1 MRAVQYR
8 TPGKGP
14 ELVSVPDPEPG
25 PGQVL
30 LRVTAAGICHSDLT
44 VMAAEPGSLSFGLP
58 VTLGHEAAGVVEAL
72 GPGAGTASA
81 DNPAG
86 WPAVGD
92 AVAVYGAWGCG
103 GCRACAAGRENYCPY
118 APAQGIHPP
127 GLGAPGALAEYL
139 LVDHPRHLVSLG
151 GLDPVRAAP
160 LTDAGLTPYHA
171 IQASRHKL
179 LPGGTAVVIGIGGLG
194 HLAVQ
199 ILRALTPARIVAL
212 DLTGERL
219 ALARNAGAHHT
230 VVADEGARA
239 ALDELTGGLGAD
251 VVYDL
256 VASPETTALAAAV
269 AAADG
274 HIALLGIGRGSVPVA
289 FGVTRPGVTVSA
301 PYWGTRQD
309 LLDVLALAREGR
321 INTLTEIFTLDQAPL
336 AYRRLHDGTILGRAV
351 VVP

>member
-14 ELVSVPDPEPG
+14 ELVTLPDPEPG

-30 LRVTAAGICHSDLT
+30 LKVTAAGICHSDLT
-44 VMAAEPGSLSFGLP
+44 LMDAEPGTLSFGLP
-58 VTLGHEAAGVVEAL
+58 VTLGHEATGVVEAL
-72 GPGAGTASA
+72 GPGTGPGA
-81 DNPAG
+81 DGG

-103 GCRACAAGRENYCPY
+103 ACRACAEGRENYCPY

-139 LVDHPRHLVSLG
+139 LVDHTRHLVALG

-171 IQASRHKL
+171 IRASRHKL
-179 LPGGTAVVIGIGGLG
+179 PPGSTAVVIGVGGLG

-230 VVADEGARA
+230 LVADDGARA
-239 ALDELTGGLGAD
+239 ALDELTGGQGPDA
-251 VVYDL
+251 VYDL

-269 AAADG
+269 TAADG
-274 HIALLGIGRGSVPVA
+274 YIALLGIGRGSVPVA
-289 FGVTRPGVTVSA
+289 FGATRPGVTVTA

-309 LLDVLALAREGR
+309 LLDVFALAREGR
-321 INTLTEIFTLDQAPL
+321 VTTLTETFTLEQAPL
-336 AYRRLHDGTILGRAV
+336 AYERLRDGTVLGRAV
-351 VVP
+351 VVL

>member
-14 ELVSVPDPEPG
+14 ELVTLPDPVPG
-25 PGQVL
+25 PGEVL
-30 LRVTAAGICHSDLT
+30 LKVTAAGICHSDLT
-44 VMAAEPGSLSFGLP
+44 LMAAEPGSLSFGLP
-58 VTLGHEAAGVVEAL
+58 VTLGHEATGVVAAL
-72 GPGAGTASA
+72 GPGAGGG
-81 DNPAG
+81 DGGGEG

-92 AVAVYGAWGCG
+92 TVAVYGAWGCG

-118 APAQGIHPP
+118 APGQGIHPP
-127 GLGAPGALAEYL
+127 GLGAAGALADYL
-139 LVDHPRHLVSLG
+139 LVPHARHLVSLG

-160 LTDAGLTPYHA
+160 LTDAALTPYHA
-171 IQASRHKL
+171 IHASRHKL
-179 LPGGTAVVIGIGGLG
+179 LPGSTAVVIGVGGLG
-194 HLAVQ
+194 HLAIQ

-219 ALARNAGAHHT
+219 ALGRHAGAHHT
-230 VVADEGARA
+230 VTADGDARA

-256 VASPETTALAAAV
+256 VASPDTTALAAAV
-269 AAADG
+269 TAADG
-274 HIALLGIGRGSVPVA
+274 HIALLGIGTGSVPVA
-289 FGVTRPGVTVSA
+289 FGATRPGVSVTA

-321 INTLTEIFTLDQAPL
+321 ISTLTENFTLDQAPL
-336 AYRRLHDGTILGRAV
+336 AYQRLRDGTILGRAV